1 MQGLQSIYIHG
12 GNPVAVYVGRV
23 LKYNGCL
30 IYSTIG
36 FDIPLHAVVDY
47 SWEKEIDMGN
57 G

>member
-1 MQGLQSIYIHG
+1 M
-12 GNPVAVYVGRV
+12 AVYVGRA